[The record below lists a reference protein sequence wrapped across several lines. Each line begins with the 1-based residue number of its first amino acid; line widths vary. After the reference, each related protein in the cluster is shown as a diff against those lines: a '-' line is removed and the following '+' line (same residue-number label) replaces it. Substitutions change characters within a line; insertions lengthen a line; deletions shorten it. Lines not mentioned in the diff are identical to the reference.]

1 LRFRGTFRMGC
12 GSFAMPAALQAD
24 ALCGFSYA
32 PPPNIMVLGRVT
44 LRFHALPDMTE
55 LQGSPTEIN
64 FPDVAQREWLAPL
77 TEKADACFR
86 GLCICSKTYKRNCIR
101 A

>member
-1 LRFRGTFRMGC
+1 MRQFRD
-12 GSFAMPAALQAD
+12 AAALQAD

-32 PPPNIMVLGRVT
+32 PPPPNITVLGRVT

-77 TEKADACFR
+77 TEKADALF
-86 GLCICSKTYKRNCIR
+86 SR
-101 A
+101 ALHL